1 MTTNSNKKHHLQLLK
16 QKSMGENSSEDELL
30 RYSWILQHQLEWEI
44 RDQYLELMEEFLK
57 ENIFMP
63 EFFAELRIK
72 NYSII
77 DAIRFLQSHRI
88 LLSPEKKSS
97 KFGELLE
104 AVTDHLEGDLY
115 FTGDEFKNLSITQIG
130 KITGRA
136 RTTIYKILKEELNY
150 IPYNRLVKPEERDE
164 SK

>member
-1 MTTNSNKKHHLQLLK
+1 MTTNYNKKHHLQLLK
-16 QKSMGENSSEDELL
+16 QRSIGDNSNNDELL
-30 RYSWILQHQLEWEI
+30 RYSCILQNQLEWEI

-57 ENIFMP
+57 DNISMP

-77 DAIRFLQSHRI
+77 DSVTFLQSHRI
-88 LLSPEKKSS
+88 LLSPDKKSS

-115 FTGDEFKNLSITQIG
+115 FNEDEFKNLIQ
-130 KITGRA
+130 
-136 RTTIYKILKEELNY
+136 ENY
-150 IPYNRLVKPEERDE
+150 IKIKKYLNEE
-164 SK
+164 

>member
-1 MTTNSNKKHHLQLLK
+1 MTTNYNKKHHLQLLK
-16 QKSMGENSSEDELL
+16 QRSIGDNSNNDELL
-30 RYSWILQHQLEWEI
+30 RYSCILQNQLEWEI

-57 ENIFMP
+57 DNISMP

-77 DAIRFLQSHRI
+77 DSVTFLQSHRI
-88 LLSPEKKSS
+88 LLSPDKKSS

-115 FTGDEFKNLSITQIG
+115 FNEDEFKNLIQENCI
-130 KITGRA
+130 KIKK
-136 RTTIYKILKEELNY
+136 YLNEE
-150 IPYNRLVKPEERDE
+150 
-164 SK
+164 